1 MGNDSA
7 TPFNY
12 HGNNALELELMVNAG
27 MQPIDAL
34 VAATSRGAELMGWGD
49 KMGQVKPDFWAD
61 LILVSGNPVED
72 VRVLQNKQNI
82 KVVLKGGEVVVD
94 RRR

>member
-1 MGNDSA
+1 
-7 TPFNY
+7 
-12 HGNNALELELMVNAG
+12 
-27 MQPIDAL
+27 
-34 VAATSRGAELMGWGD
+34 MGWGD